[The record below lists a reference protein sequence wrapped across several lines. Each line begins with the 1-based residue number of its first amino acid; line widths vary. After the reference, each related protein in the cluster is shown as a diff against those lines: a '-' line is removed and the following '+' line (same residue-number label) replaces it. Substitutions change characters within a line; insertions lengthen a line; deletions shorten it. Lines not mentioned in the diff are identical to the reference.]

1 MKKVLKIVGIIIA
14 VVLVL
19 FMIHAIRNYII
30 LSKINKNVA
39 KYVESNNMH
48 MKITSKQM
56 TVDYYRKDD
65 KEVAILQK
73 DNVKIS
79 NYKIGEKIN
88 QFVEAGD
95 SKIAKLGSGM
105 LIVQVPNTAKFDT
118 KWQRFLLGSVAIIRS
133 ETYKDKRC
141 YTIDNLLSPYFLV
154 GDKCQYTIEKDTGLL
169 LKDIT
174 DGVTYEREYEFN
186 NVEDSIFEEPD
197 INQYIIQK

>member
-95 SKIAKLGSGM
+95 SKIAKLDSGM

-118 KWQRFLLGSVAIIRS
+118 EWQRFLMGSVAFIRS
-133 ETYKDKRC
+133 EKYKDKEC
-141 YTIDNLLSPYFLV
+141 YTINNLISPYFLV
-154 GDKCQYTIEKDTGLL
+154 GNKSQYTIEKDSGLL
-169 LKDIT
+169 LKDIS